1 MIPVPFIDIHT
12 HNSNSNQEI
21 VSVLNLEP
29 GDSIPVFSG
38 KNFYSVGLH
47 PWKIGTEK
55 EDNERMLV
63 MEDALEIDHVIFVG
77 ECGLDKLA
85 EAAPEE
91 QIRAFS
97 AQAFMAEEYQK
108 PLIIHCVKAWN
119 EVVELY
125 KKNKPS
131 VPWIFHG
138 YNGSV
143 ELTRQLLDKK
153 FMFSFGETLFCENSK
168 AIESFRILPLER
180 VFFETDEYEG
190 PVVEIYKRG
199 AELKNISIEDLRE
212 AVWENFNRIENVSFN
227 NVNSS
232 FGEKKQHKKKEK

>member
-1 MIPVPFIDIHT
+1 MIPVPFIDVHT
-12 HNSNSNQEI
+12 HKTISDKEI
-21 VSVLNLEP
+21 VSVFNLAP
-29 GDSIPVFSG
+29 GDPIPVFSG

-47 PWKIGTEK
+47 PWKIGNEK
-55 EDNERMLV
+55 EDNERMLI

-85 EAAPEE
+85 EAASEE
-91 QIRAFS
+91 QMRAFS
-97 AQAFMAEEYQK
+97 AQVFMAEEYQK

-143 ELTRQLLDKK
+143 EFTRQLLDEK
-153 FMFSFGETLFCENSK
+153 FMFSFGEALFRENSK
-168 AIESFRILPLER
+168 AIESFKILPLER
-180 VFFETDEYEG
+180 IFFETDEYGGSVE
-190 PVVEIYKRG
+190 EIYKRA
-199 AELKNISIEDLRE
+199 AELKNITVEILRE
-212 AVWENFNRIENVSFN
+212 AVWENFNRIENVSF
-227 NVNSS
+227 SA
-232 FGEKKQHKKKEK
+232 